1 MRDHWPAPGKLN
13 LFLHIV
19 GRRPDGYHCL
29 QTVFQL
35 IDYGDSLR
43 FSLRADG
50 RIRRL
55 DRIPGVAPA
64 DDLCVRAAALL
75 QATTGCRLGVD
86 IGIDKKLPMGGGL
99 GGGSSDAAT
108 TLYALNH
115 LWRLDLPAGD
125 LLALGAQL
133 GADVPVFLHGESA
146 WAEGVGEHLQSL
158 VLPCPWYVVIA
169 PPCRISTRELFQVP
183 ELTRDCQEIKIGGF
197 LSGQGVNVFEPVVR
211 RRYPEV
217 AQALRWL
224 SGYAEARLSG
234 TGSCIFAAF
243 EDCERAR
250 DVLRRRPAGCGG
262 FVARGLN
269 RSPLLDEDDVSQP

>member
-19 GRRPDGYHCL
+19 GRRPDGYHRL

-43 FSLRADG
+43 FSPRADG
-50 RIRRL
+50 QVRRL
-55 DRIPGVAPA
+55 DDIPGVAPV

-75 QATTGCRLGVD
+75 QGATGCRLGVD

-108 TLYALNH
+108 TLYALNR

-133 GADVPVFLHGESA
+133 GADVPIFLHGESA
-146 WAEGVGEHLQSL
+146 WAEGVGERLQTL
-158 VLPCPWYVVIA
+158 VLPCPWYVVIV

-197 LSGQGVNVFEPVVR
+197 LSGQGGNVFEPVVK

-224 SGYAEARLSG
+224 SGYGEARLSG

-250 DVLRRRPAGCGG
+250 DVLRRRPPGCGG
-262 FVARGLN
+262 FVARGVN
-269 RSPLLDEDDVSQP
+269 RSPLLDTGDVSPS